1 MHPATPSTEREADL
15 ARRLAVAGIRE
26 TDLEETFARSGGPGG
41 QNVNKTA
48 TCVLLRH
55 LPSGII
61 VRCQVTRHQAQ
72 NRWLARELLL
82 EKLEARR
89 RERAEAEQAA
99 REKLRRQRRGR
110 SRGAKERILQQKGHQ
125 ARRKQL
131 RRRVES
137 D

>member
-1 MHPATPSTEREADL
+1 MHPAASMTEREAEL
-15 ARRLAVAGIRE
+15 ARRFAAAGIRE
-26 TDLEETFARSGGPGG
+26 EDLEETFARSGGPGG

-48 TCVLLRH
+48 TCVQLRH
-55 LPSGII
+55 LPSGIV
-61 VRCQVTRHQAQ
+61 VRCQTTRHQGQ
-72 NRWLARELLL
+72 NRWLARQLLL

-110 SRGAKERILQQKGHQ
+110 SRGAKERILAQKNRQ

-131 RRRVES
+131 RRRVEP

>member
-1 MHPATPSTEREADL
+1 MHPAAPSTEREADL
-15 ARRLAVAGIRE
+15 ARRLAAAGIRE

-61 VRCQVTRHQAQ
+61 VRCQVTRHQGQ

-89 RERAEAEQAA
+89 RERAAAEQAA

-131 RRRVES
+131 RRRVEA